1 MEHHGIAQYLRKSVD
16 IDPDWQRPV
25 PSEQSF
31 RYDLWLSLVA
41 SLLALISSA
50 SYQSLG
56 LFGDDH
62 QEILWS
68 YILAQLMVLPLTVR
82 RRYPLTAFAVATLI
96 FFVPPSLTVS
106 PPIYFTLIFQVTYL
120 FLLYTVI
127 AWGQDR
133 KLVWMSVYIVIFLT
147 IVWIIIAW
155 TLHGVALFNVNELAQ
170 NGPIDSS
177 LATLLT
183 LCINN
188 GMYFGSGIALGRISW
203 IRAYQSEILEN
214 QRHELEQQSE
224 QIAQDRVVRERLRV
238 ARELHDSVGHH
249 ISVISVQSGAA
260 RRLLNRYPDKAV
272 DALQNVEQSA
282 STAITEM
289 RSIVRLLRQ
298 DREPSKAQGNISYSE
313 PTLEQLQQLFIE
325 VEASGFQ
332 VEYLKSEHE
341 EKFLAKI
348 PQGTQNSIYRM
359 IQESLNNVRRHS
371 LARTVHVILRSVEVN
386 QRVWIE
392 IEVIDDGCSQKKPA
406 DKSSS
411 NYGLCGIK
419 ERAEALGGSAT
430 YGHRANA
437 QGWFVYIRIP
447 ERHSENT

>member
-1 MEHHGIAQYLRKSVD
+1 MEHSISQYVRKSID
-16 IDPDWQRPV
+16 IDPDWQRPT
-25 PSEQSF
+25 PSQRSL
-31 RYDLWLSLVA
+31 RYDIWLCLA
-41 SLLALISSA
+41 TSLLAFVSSI

-56 LFGDDH
+56 LFGDNH

-106 PPIYFTLIFQVTYL
+106 PPIYFTLIFQGTYL

-147 IVWIIIAW
+147 IVWITIAW
-155 TLHGVALFNVNELAQ
+155 TLQGVALFNVNEMAQ
-170 NGPIDSS
+170 NGPIDTS

-188 GMYFGSGIALGRISW
+188 GLYFGSGIALGRISW

-224 QIAQDRVVRERLRV
+224 QLAQDRVVRERLRV

-249 ISVISVQSGAA
+249 ISVISLQSGAA
-260 RRLLNRYPDKAV
+260 RCLLHKYPDKATE
-272 DALQNVEQSA
+272 ALQNVEQSA

-289 RSIVRLLRQ
+289 RSIVRLLRHDGEHSQ
-298 DREPSKAQGNISYSE
+298 AEGNLTYNE

-325 VEASGFQ
+325 VEASGIH
-332 VEYLKSEHE
+332 VEYLTSEHQ
-341 EKFLAKI
+341 EKSLTKI
-348 PQGTQNSIYRM
+348 PQGTQSSIYRM

-371 LARTVHVILRSVEVN
+371 LARTVHVIVRSVEVN
-386 QRVWIE
+386 YRVWIE
-392 IEVIDDGCSQKKPA
+392 IEIIDDGCLKKEHTDIP
-406 DKSSS
+406 SSR
-411 NYGLCGIK
+411 YGLRGIK

-430 YGHRANA
+430 YGHRTNA